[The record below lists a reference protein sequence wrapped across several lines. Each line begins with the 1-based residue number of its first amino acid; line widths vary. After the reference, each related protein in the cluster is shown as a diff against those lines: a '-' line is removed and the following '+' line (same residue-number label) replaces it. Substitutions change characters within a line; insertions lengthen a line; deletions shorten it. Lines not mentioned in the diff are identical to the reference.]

1 MHQTSQTNQISPS
14 ATIAVEVAYAL
25 PERQQLIALQV
36 PAGTTALQAVELS
49 GICSQ
54 FAELGVGP
62 VSNLAMGIFSQPL
75 GAKGL
80 PAAADYVMQAHDRVE
95 IYRPLIADP
104 KAVRAQRAAKARG

>member
-1 MHQTSQTNQISPS
+1 MSETPAGDPA
-14 ATIAVEVAYAL
+14 ATIEVEVAYAL

-54 FAELGVGP
+54 FAELGERP
-62 VSNLAMGIFSQPL
+62 VSELAMGIFSQPL

-80 PAAADYVMQAHDRVE
+80 PTAADYTLQRHDRVE

>member
-1 MHQTSQTNQISPS
+1 MNQAS
-14 ATIAVEVAYAL
+14 AEGAEQIPVEVAFAL

-36 PAGTTALQAVELS
+36 PVGTTALQAVQLS

-54 FAELGVGP
+54 FEQ
-62 VSNLAMGIFSQPL
+62 LAVLPPEQLALGIFSQPL

-80 PAAADYVMQAHDRVE
+80 PAAADYQLAAHDRVE

-104 KAVRAQRAAKARG
+104 KQVRKQRAERARSSS